1 MNEPEGK
8 SRRMGL
14 WTKLA
19 TTVVASA
26 GAVAVTLPVAYADP
40 PEPPPPPPDNNAPAP
55 PPPPFN
61 PFAPP
66 PPPAD
71 PNAPPPGDPNAPP
84 TPPPPPP
91 VEPGRTNVP
100 TGGFS
105 YVLPG
110 GWVAGDASRISYGQ
124 AVLLKAPAAQGQP
137 TATDTSILLGKL
149 DARLFAGAEADNQK
163 AAIRLASDMG
173 EFYMPFPGTRVNQET
188 TTFDAAGL
196 PGAAAYYEVKFT
208 DPNKPSGQI
217 WAAAIGAVTPRVG
230 NTPAQNNRW
239 FVVWLGT
246 ANNPVDKAA
255 ATALAQSLRPY
266 APPPPP
272 EAPPPGEPGA
282 PGAPAAGAPSPGA
295 PPPGS
300 NVGVPVPVAPENAP
314 GMMPPA

>member
-1 MNEPEGK
+1 
-8 SRRMGL
+8 MGL

-19 TTVVASA
+19 TAVVASA
-26 GAVAVTLPVAYADP
+26 GALALTLPVAAADPP

-71 PNAPPPGDPNAPP
+71 PNVPPAPGDPNAPP
-84 TPPPPPP
+84 PPPPPP
-91 VEPGRTNVP
+91 EPGRTNVP

-110 GWVAGDASRISYGQ
+110 GWAAGDASRISYGQ

-137 TATDTSILLGKL
+137 TPTDTSILLGKL
-149 DARLFAGAEADNQK
+149 DARLFAGAEPDNQK

-173 EFYMPFPGTRVNQET
+173 EFYMPFPGTRINQET

-196 PGAAAYYEVKFT
+196 PGASAYYEVKFT

-230 NTPAQNNRW
+230 NQPAQNNRW

-246 ANNPVDKAA
+246 ATNPVDKAA
-255 ATALAQSLRPY
+255 ATALAQSIRPY

-282 PGAPAAGAPSPGA
+282 PGAPGAPAAAPGA

-300 NVGVPVPVAPENAP
+300 PVGVPVPVAPENAP